1 MSIPHVDDKTLSVE
15 MLMTPLPLDTALPL
29 DNVVDL
35 ARKMKEKGRGSI
47 IVTEYVTTSAG
58 SKTGTK
64 PVGIITERDMVRRV
78 VAESKDPH
86 STIAYDIMSKPL
98 IAVGPEATVYDAALI
113 MTKYNI
119 RRLPIVRDNTLL
131 GIITSSDLARRMYEK
146 NRSDPTLQAMSR
158 FGEIEKLTEAQ
169 NIRSGQEV
177 EKLTEAQNIRSGQE
191 VEKLTEAQNIR
202 SGQEVEK
209 LTEAQNIQS
218 GQEQTK
224 SEHDSSSRTDDM
236 RAAEQFLQNVPKFK
250 RILVP
255 YDASQMSD
263 KALRY
268 AIYLSKISNSDIFIL
283 NVIENYEDLKDVLP
297 TTIKA
302 EQEGKLERSNKN
314 DLQGID
320 LKVSVEGALRKVIE
334 EKIHLCQE
342 AGLDNQIT
350 YEIHTG
356 KASDEI
362 IQLAELKGFD
372 LIVMASHRITS
383 TLKSIGSTARK
394 VMDNVKKPVLLIHE

>member
-1 MSIPHVDDKTLSVE
+1 MSTPHVDDKTLSVE
-15 MLMTPLPLDTALPL
+15 LLMTTPPLETAQPL
-29 DNVVDL
+29 DNIVNL
-35 ARKMKEKGRGSI
+35 ARNMKEKGRGSVVVTKYVTDSAGHKTGSTPLG
-47 IVTEYVTTSAG
+47 IVTE
-58 SKTGTK
+58 
-64 PVGIITERDMVRRV
+64 RDIVRRV
-78 VAESKDPH
+78 VAESKDPN

-98 IAVGPEATVYDAALI
+98 ITVGPEATIYDAALI
-113 MTKYNI
+113 MTKYRI

-131 GIITSSDLARRMYEK
+131 GIITSSDLARRMYEE
-146 NRSDPTLQAMSR
+146 NRSDPMLRAMSR
-158 FGEIEKLTEAQ
+158 FGDVERLTEAQ
-169 NIRSGQEV
+169 HNQNRQEPTNS
-177 EKLTEAQNIRSGQE
+177 ERNHSTNNDHMRTEE
-191 VEKLTEAQNIR
+191 L
-202 SGQEVEK
+202 
-209 LTEAQNIQS
+209 
-218 GQEQTK
+218 
-224 SEHDSSSRTDDM
+224 
-236 RAAEQFLQNVPKFK
+236 FLQNIPKFK

-255 YDASQMSD
+255 YDASHMSD

-268 AIYLSKISNSDIFIL
+268 AIYLSKMSNSDIFIL

-297 TTIKA
+297 ATIRA
-302 EQEGKLERSNKN
+302 EGKPEKSSKN
-314 DLQGID
+314 NMQEDD

-342 AGLDNQIT
+342 AGINTQVT

-362 IQLAELKGFD
+362 IKSAELRDFD

>member
-35 ARKMKEKGRGSI
+35 ARNMKEKGRGSI

-119 RRLPIVRDNTLL
+119 RRLPIVQDNTLL

-146 NRSDPTLQAMSR
+146 NRSDPTLHAMSR
-158 FGEIEKLTEAQ
+158 FG
-169 NIRSGQEV
+169 EV
-177 EKLTEAQNIRSGQE
+177 EKLTEAQNIQ
-191 VEKLTEAQNIR
+191 

-224 SEHDSSSRTDDM
+224 SEHNSSSRTDDM

-314 DLQGID
+314 DLQGVD

>member
-29 DNVVDL
+29 DYVVDL
-35 ARKMKEKGRGSI
+35 ARNMKEKGRGSI

-158 FGEIEKLTEAQ
+158 FGE
-169 NIRSGQEV
+169 V
-177 EKLTEAQNIRSGQE
+177 EKLTEAQNIQ
-191 VEKLTEAQNIR
+191 

-268 AIYLSKISNSDIFIL
+268 AIYLSKISNSDIFIF

-314 DLQGID
+314 DLQGVD
-320 LKVSVEGALRKVIE
+320 LKVSVEGALRTVIE

-394 VMDNVKKPVLLIHE
+394 VMDNVKNPVLLIHE

>member
-29 DNVVDL
+29 DYVVDL
-35 ARKMKEKGRGSI
+35 ARNMKEKGRGSI

-131 GIITSSDLARRMYEK
+131 GIITSSDLARRMCEK

-158 FGEIEKLTEAQ
+158 FGE
-169 NIRSGQEV
+169 V
-177 EKLTEAQNIRSGQE
+177 EKLTEAQNIQ
-191 VEKLTEAQNIR
+191 

-218 GQEQTK
+218 GQE
-224 SEHDSSSRTDDM
+224 
-236 RAAEQFLQNVPKFK
+236 
-250 RILVP
+250 
-255 YDASQMSD
+255 
-263 KALRY
+263 
-268 AIYLSKISNSDIFIL
+268 
-283 NVIENYEDLKDVLP
+283 
-297 TTIKA
+297 
-302 EQEGKLERSNKN
+302 
-314 DLQGID
+314 
-320 LKVSVEGALRKVIE
+320 VE
-334 EKIHLCQE
+334 
-342 AGLDNQIT
+342 
-350 YEIHTG
+350 
-356 KASDEI
+356 
-362 IQLAELKGFD
+362 
-372 LIVMASHRITS
+372 
-383 TLKSIGSTARK
+383 
-394 VMDNVKKPVLLIHE
+394 

>member
-35 ARKMKEKGRGSI
+35 ARNMKEKGRGSI

-119 RRLPIVRDNTLL
+119 RRLPIVQDNTLL

-146 NRSDPTLQAMSR
+146 NRSDPTLHAMSR
-158 FGEIEKLTEAQ
+158 FG
-169 NIRSGQEV
+169 
-177 EKLTEAQNIRSGQE
+177 
-191 VEKLTEAQNIR
+191 
-202 SGQEVEK
+202 EVEK

-224 SEHDSSSRTDDM
+224 SEHNSSSRTDEM

>member
-29 DNVVDL
+29 DYVVDL
-35 ARKMKEKGRGSI
+35 ARNMKEKGRGSI

-158 FGEIEKLTEAQ
+158 FGE
-169 NIRSGQEV
+169 V
-177 EKLTEAQNIRSGQE
+177 EKLTEAQNIQ
-191 VEKLTEAQNIR
+191 

-314 DLQGID
+314 DLQGVD
-320 LKVSVEGALRKVIE
+320 LKVSVEGALRTVIE

>member
-29 DNVVDL
+29 DYVVDL
-35 ARKMKEKGRGSI
+35 ARNMKEKGRGSI

-158 FGEIEKLTEAQ
+158 FGEVEKLTEAQ
-169 NIRSGQEV
+169 NIQSGQEV
-177 EKLTEAQNIRSGQE
+177 EKLTEAQNIQ
-191 VEKLTEAQNIR
+191 

-283 NVIENYEDLKDVLP
+283 NMIENYEDLKDVLP

-314 DLQGID
+314 DLQGVD

>member
-35 ARKMKEKGRGSI
+35 ARNMKEKGRGSI

-119 RRLPIVRDNTLL
+119 RRLPIVQDNTLL

-146 NRSDPTLQAMSR
+146 NRSDPTLHAMSR
-158 FGEIEKLTEAQ
+158 FG
-169 NIRSGQEV
+169 EV
-177 EKLTEAQNIRSGQE
+177 EKLTEAQNIQ
-191 VEKLTEAQNIR
+191 

-224 SEHDSSSRTDDM
+224 SEHNSSSRTDEM
-236 RAAEQFLQNVPKFK
+236 RAAEQFLQNVPKLK

-314 DLQGID
+314 DLQGVD

>member
-29 DNVVDL
+29 DYVVDL
-35 ARKMKEKGRGSI
+35 ARNMKEKGRGSI

-158 FGEIEKLTEAQ
+158 FGEVEKLTEAQ
-169 NIRSGQEV
+169 NIQSGQEV
-177 EKLTEAQNIRSGQE
+177 EKLTEAQNIQ
-191 VEKLTEAQNIR
+191 

-314 DLQGID
+314 DLQGVD
-320 LKVSVEGALRKVIE
+320 LKVSVEGALRTVIE

-394 VMDNVKKPVLLIHE
+394 VMDNVKNPVLLIHE

>member
-1 MSIPHVDDKTLSVE
+1 MSTPHVDDKTLSVE
-15 MLMTPLPLDTALPL
+15 ILMTTLPLGTALPL

-35 ARKMKEKGRGSI
+35 ARNMKEKGRGSI
-47 IVTEYVTTSAG
+47 IVTEYVTNSAG

-64 PVGIITERDMVRRV
+64 PVGIVTERDIVRRV

-98 IAVGPEATVYDAALI
+98 ITVGPEATVYDAALI

-158 FGEIEKLTEAQ
+158 FRDIQ
-169 NIRSGQEV
+169 SGLEV
-177 EKLTEAQNIRSGQE
+177 EKLTEAKNIQSGLE
-191 VEKLTEAQNIR
+191 VEKLTEA
-202 SGQEVEK
+202 K
-209 LTEAQNIQS
+209 NIQS
-218 GQEQTK
+218 GLEQTK
-224 SEHDSSSRTDDM
+224 SEHNPSIRTEDM
-236 RAAEQFLQNVPKFK
+236 RAPEQFLQNIPIFK

-268 AIYLSKISNSDIFIL
+268 AIYLSKLSNSDIFIL

-297 TTIKA
+297 TAIKA
-302 EQEGKLERSNKN
+302 EQEGKPGRSNKN
-314 DLQGID
+314 DLHGVD

-342 AGLDNQIT
+342 AGLNNQIT

-362 IQLAELKGFD
+362 IKLAELKDFD

-383 TLKSIGSTARK
+383 TLRSIGSTARK

>member
-29 DNVVDL
+29 DYVVDL
-35 ARKMKEKGRGSI
+35 ARNMKEKGRGSI

-158 FGEIEKLTEAQ
+158 FGEVEKLTEAQ
-169 NIRSGQEV
+169 NIQSGQEV
-177 EKLTEAQNIRSGQE
+177 EKLTEAQNIQ
-191 VEKLTEAQNIR
+191 

-314 DLQGID
+314 DLQGVD

>member
-35 ARKMKEKGRGSI
+35 ARTMKEKGRGSI
-47 IVTEYVTTSAG
+47 IVIEYVTNSAG

-98 IAVGPEATVYDAALI
+98 ISVGPEATVYDAALI

-119 RRLPIVRDNTLL
+119 RRLPIVQDNTLL

-146 NRSDPTLQAMSR
+146 NRSDPTLHAMSR
-158 FGEIEKLTEAQ
+158 F
-169 NIRSGQEV
+169 RDV
-177 EKLTEAQNIRSGQE
+177 EKLTEAQNIQSGQD
-191 VEKLTEAQNIR
+191 
-202 SGQEVEK
+202 VEK

-224 SEHDSSSRTDDM
+224 SEHNPLTRTEDM
-236 RAAEQFLQNVPKFK
+236 RAPEQFLQNVPKFK

-283 NVIENYEDLKDVLP
+283 NVIQNYEDLKDVLP

-302 EQEGKLERSNKN
+302 EQEGKQGRSNKN
-314 DLQGID
+314 DLQGVD
-320 LKVSVEGALRKVIE
+320 LKLSVEGALRKVIE

-342 AGLDNQIT
+342 AGLNNQIT

-362 IQLAELKGFD
+362 IKLAELQGFD

-394 VMDNVKKPVLLIHE
+394 VMDNVKKPILLIHE